1 MQIASHHDYPI
12 GHAPVSWTEVLLAAA
27 LAGALF
33 FLPENG
39 LTAKKSPNVTPVRD
53 SVSREELR
61 KAIQLPD
68 RVKASRQ
75 YPKDHGLPIV

>member
-1 MQIASHHDYPI
+1 MHLASHHDYPVE
-12 GHAPVSWTEVLLAAA
+12 HAPVSWTEVLLAAA

-39 LTAKKSPNVTPVRD
+39 LTAKKTPTVTPVRD

-68 RVKASRQ
+68 RVKPARH